1 MLGLVVNIAK
11 NEVID
16 LSKNSNVT
24 SAQIGLSWE
33 ANSTPSRPFDLDAS
47 VLLLDAKNNL
57 VELIFYNKLVSTDGG
72 VVHNG
77 DEREGSSSASYE
89 EEITVELS
97 KVSAAI
103 ETLAISVS
111 IHRAKQLGLRF
122 GQVGNALVDVIP
134 KGSDTIR
141 HNLSTDSANDAAVV
155 IAKIIRGPNNRWQVQ
170 GGGKSYPEFADLLRD
185 HGALV

>member
-72 VVHNG
+72 VIHNG
-77 DEREGSSSASYE
+77 DEREGSSSA
-89 EEITVELS
+89 
-97 KVSAAI
+97 
-103 ETLAISVS
+103 
-111 IHRAKQLGLRF
+111 
-122 GQVGNALVDVIP
+122 P
-134 KGSDTIR
+134 
-141 HNLSTDSANDAAVV
+141 
-155 IAKIIRGPNNRWQVQ
+155 
-170 GGGKSYPEFADLLRD
+170 
-185 HGALV
+185 

>member
-1 MLGLVVNIAK
+1 MSVIVNLAK

-47 VLLLDAKNNL
+47 VLLLDANRKL
-57 VELIFYNKLVSTDGG
+57 VELVFYNNLISACGG
-72 VVHNG
+72 VTHNG

-97 KVSAAI
+97 KVPVAV
-103 ETLAISVS
+103 ETLAVSVS

-122 GQVGNALVDVIP
+122 GQVKGALIDVMP
-134 KGSDTIR
+134 KGDDTIR
-141 HNLSTDSANDAAVV
+141 HNLSTDSANDGAVI
-155 IAKIIRGPNNRWQVQ
+155 IAELSRTPNGRWQVE

-185 HGALV
+185 FGAVV